1 MADQIEVQ
9 GESVIITTQTT
20 VEKKSY
26 LAQRQMEMTN
36 LQGQKQWIETEIERV
51 QRIIDSLIA

>member
-20 VEKKSY
+20 VEKKLY

>member
-9 GESVIITTQTT
+9 GDSVIITTQTT
-20 VEKKSY
+20 VEKKLY

-51 QRIIDSLIA
+51 QRIIDSLEV